1 MGMGISRY
9 LPGLGALL
17 DGMARPPRTHPE
29 TNRVSVVRTTG
40 AAAAMIAACMA
51 PAAIAQDYPV
61 RPIRM
66 VVGVPPGGTTDILGR
81 IVAAKLGE
89 RLGVQIVVDNRP
101 GASGIIGIG
110 LVVKSQPDGYTLMM
124 SGGSIT
130 AVGSLYSNV
139 PFEVARDLV
148 PVAFIATTPFILVV
162 HPTLPV
168 TSVPEFISYAKSRP
182 GALNYA
188 ASTPGTI
195 QHLGGELLK
204 RMTGISMVYVPYK
217 GTGAVMP
224 DLLGGRLQAAIEN
237 VMTMAPHI
245 KSGALRGLGV
255 TSATRS
261 AVMPDLPTI
270 AESGVPGFQ
279 AVGRFGVFAA
289 VKTPSPI
296 VQRLRTEIDGFMKE
310 PELRARLLA
319 QGAEPDTTRP
329 DELREV
335 LAREIGTWG
344 KVIREAG
351 LRVE

>member
-51 PAAIAQDYPV
+51 PAAIAQGYPV

-66 VVGVPPGGTTDILGR
+66 VVGVPPGGTRDILGR

-195 QHLGGELLK
+195 QHLAGELLK
-204 RMTGISMVYVPYK
+204 RMTGISVVYVPYK

-344 KVIREAG
+344 KGIREAG